1 MSMFGS
7 APGADLHARTVCALP
22 ILYRIFIGLIAVLF
36 SEPAWALDPT
46 RSISQ
51 FQHASWT
58 TADGMPADIWAI
70 TQTRD
75 GYLWL
80 GSVNGLYRFDGIKI
94 ERVAADLLPSPSI
107 HAIAATPSGG
117 LWIGYER
124 PVGVISFLKDGHV
137 TNFPITAPSSTSVHN
152 IVQGPDGTVWISTP
166 DNILKFDGKQW
177 KTIGSDWGSSLGRA
191 GGGVRA
197 FGVARDGTVW
207 SKNRYGLYYLKPGLT
222 RFVRAKNYA
231 GGPAE
236 FTITPDGQLATAD
249 SATRHLYTLPD
260 LSRSSDGTVPAPT
273 PRITVPDALAG
284 PVLLDR
290 NGTLWYTGL
299 HHLGLGRVHAPDD
312 LAPSDTHPPFLDLF
326 TKSEGLSSNLVHTM
340 FEDREGNIWVGT
352 RLGLDRFSPAN
363 VVTETRVP
371 VGFVDRLVRSTPRG
385 LYAYTGWSNSESR
398 ATDGTESL
406 YRILPHGAPEVVI
419 RNVGR
424 LRGIVSDP
432 SGEMRLITPKGVRQL
447 REDDTLAPPVPL
459 PDGVKSDLVY
469 SAAKE
474 SSGALW
480 ISAFHTGVFRQ
491 EGGRWKKVA
500 VRPRTAATAVL
511 IADPSGSMWVRYSGG
526 SLFRISGSKI
536 EDFSNRGL
544 NIGDIT
550 LITPGSHGLIIGG
563 ESGIAI
569 FDEQNFHQLRASS
582 IPALSVVTG
591 IAETKD
597 GSTWIFTQAGIL
609 RVVTKTFEYAI
620 RHSEPG
626 AFHYELIDS
635 RDGLPGAPYGAIYG
649 STAATG
655 VDGRVWFTTGNGLVW
670 IDPNNLYHNPLPPP
684 VVIRT
689 LIANDNTYESPSMLS
704 LDAGISKAEIEYT
717 ALSLSMPDRLRFR
730 YKLDGVDDDWVDAG
744 NRRQAFYTRLTP
756 GQYRFRVLA
765 ANNDGVWNNQG
776 ATLTFSVPP
785 TFLQSRLFQALCAGA
800 VIVLLWIAYQARL
813 KQISARLKSQLEARL
828 LERERIARELH
839 DTLLQGFQGLM
850 LRFQSVAD
858 TIPADQPAR
867 NLIEEV
873 MTRADEVLAEG
884 RDRVCDLRSGE
895 ASDDLPQA
903 LREVAKNAASGDPV
917 NFQVIIEGTPCTL
930 HPVVCDEL
938 IRLSSEAILNAFHH
952 ARAKNIEV
960 NLTYHRTRLQMSI
973 RDDGIGMDQKVVELG
988 GRRGHFG
995 LAGMRERAKRIKAE
1009 FTLSSRARMG
1019 TEIEISVPA
1028 ALAYAKRPAHRWQF
1042 WRYAFVK

>member
-1 MSMFGS
+1 MLIF
-7 APGADLHARTVCALP
+7 
-22 ILYRIFIGLIAVLF
+22 YRIFIGLIAVLF
-36 SEPAWALDPT
+36 SVPAWALDPT

-58 TADGMPADIWAI
+58 TTDGMPADIWAI
-70 TQTRD
+70 TQTHD

-107 HAIAATPSGG
+107 HSIAATPSGG

-177 KTIGSDWGSSLGRA
+177 KTIDSDWGSALGRA

-197 FGVARDGTVW
+197 FRVARDGTVW
-207 SKNRYGLYYLKPGLT
+207 SKNRFGLYYLKPGQT
-222 RFVRAKNYA
+222 RFVQAKNYA

-236 FTITPDGQLATAD
+236 FTVTPDGQLATAD
-249 SATRHLYTLPD
+249 SATRHLYVLPD
-260 LSRSSDGTVPAPT
+260 LSRSSDSAVPAPRL
-273 PRITVPDALAG
+273 RITVPDALSG

-312 LAPSDTHPPFLDLF
+312 LAAPNTQTPLLDLF

-352 RLGLDRFSPAN
+352 SLGLDRFSPAN

-398 ATDGTESL
+398 TTDGTESL
-406 YRILPHGAPEVVI
+406 YRILPHRAPEVVI

-424 LRGIVSDP
+424 LRGIASNA
-432 SGEMRLITPKGVRQL
+432 SGEMWLITPKGVRQL

-459 PDGVKSDLVY
+459 PNGVKSDLVY
-469 SAAKE
+469 SAAKDNG
-474 SSGALW
+474 GALW

-491 EGGRWKKVA
+491 EGGAWKKVI

-511 IADPSGSMWVRYSGG
+511 IADPNGSMWVRYSGG
-526 SLFRISGSKI
+526 SLFRVSGNKI

-550 LITPGSHGLIIGG
+550 LITPGSHGLIVGG

-569 FDEQNFHQLRASS
+569 FDGQKFHHLRASS

-597 GSTWIFTQAGIL
+597 GGTWIFTQAGIL
-609 RVVTKTFEYAI
+609 RVATKTFEYAI

-655 VDGRVWFTTGNGLVW
+655 TDGRVWFTTGNGLAW

-689 LIANDNTYESPSMLS
+689 LTANDNTYESPNALS
-704 LDAGISKAEIEYT
+704 LVAGTSKTEIEYT
-717 ALSLSMPDRLRFR
+717 ALSLSIPDRLRFR

-744 NRRQAFYTRLTP
+744 NRRQAFYTGLTP
-756 GQYRFRVLA
+756 GQYRFHVLA

-776 ATLTFSVPP
+776 ATLTFSIPP
-785 TFLQSRLFQALCAGA
+785 TFLQSRLFQALCVGA
-800 VIVLLWIAYQARL
+800 VLVLLWIAYQARL

-828 LERERIARELH
+828 SERERIARELH

-867 NLIEEV
+867 NLIEQV
-873 MTRADEVLAEG
+873 MIRADEVLAEG
-884 RDRVCDLRSGE
+884 RDRVRDLRSGE

-903 LREVAKNAASGDPV
+903 LREVAKNAASGDSV

-938 IRLSSEAILNAFHH
+938 IRLSSEAVLNAFRH

-960 NLTYHRTRLQMSI
+960 NITHHRKRLQMSI
-973 RDDGIGMDQKVVELG
+973 RDDGIGMDQKVIELG
-988 GRRGHFG
+988 GRSGHFG

-1009 FTLSSRARMG
+1009 FTLSSRVRSG

-1042 WRYAFVK
+1042 WRHAFMK